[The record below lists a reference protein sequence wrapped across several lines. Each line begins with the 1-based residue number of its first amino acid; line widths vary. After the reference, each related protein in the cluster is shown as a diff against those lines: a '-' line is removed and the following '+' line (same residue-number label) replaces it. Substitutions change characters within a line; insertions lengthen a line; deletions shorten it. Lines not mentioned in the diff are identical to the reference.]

1 MAGFAKTARLIVA
14 AMAPLM
20 AVAQAPQE
28 HTAPQPNPVAA
39 AVDYSHGQLTVVS
52 QNASLGAVLKL
63 VAAKTGAVIDL
74 APELQN
80 EPVVAQLGPAPVR
93 EVLTGLLDSP
103 RIGYIIM
110 GKGDDPANL
119 QRILVRSRQSFGRVA
134 VASVHP
140 VQPKPAQTEEEGQA
154 DENGK
159 EPGVASAPDAKL
171 TQEQLMENW
180 RKVREEKRLAE
191 IEQQRQDRENEKT
204 QPQPQPEPPP
214 QNPQPDNPPQQ

>member
-1 MAGFAKTARLIVA
+1 MASFTKAARLILA

-20 AVAQAPQE
+20 AAAQVPQE
-28 HTAPQPNPVAA
+28 HAIAQPNPVAA

-63 VAAKTGAVIDL
+63 VAAKTGAVVDV

-110 GKGDDPANL
+110 GKGDDPGNL

-134 VASVHP
+134 MTPVHP
-140 VQPKPAQTEEEGQA
+140 VQPKPAQTEEEGQL
-154 DENGK
+154 DHSGNQ
-159 EPGVASAPDAKL
+159 PGNPGAADAKL

-180 RKVREEKRLAE
+180 KKIREEKRLAE
-191 IEQQRQDRENEKT
+191 IEQQKQDRENEQT
-204 QPQPQPEPPP
+204 QPQPQPEPA
-214 QNPQPDNPPQQ
+214 QNPQPDNPPQK